1 MALWYLRCLKSIGK
15 STGYPYF
22 EKQVIPLKGLN
33 LHKLII
39 QVYMKNSMTVNRTKT
54 FDKIN
59 VIFEPFLM
67 YLTAIVFRQANKG
80 RSIITGI
87 K

>member
-1 MALWYLRCLKSIGK
+1 
-15 STGYPYF
+15 
-22 EKQVIPLKGLN
+22 
-33 LHKLII
+33 
-39 QVYMKNSMTVNRTKT
+39 MTVNRTKT

-67 YLTAIVFRQANKG
+67 YLTAIAFRQANKG
-80 RSIITGI
+80 RSIITAI